1 MLISSMAKAKKATRQ
16 QRILIIYTGGTIG
29 MRQDGKTGA
38 LKPVDFA
45 TITDQVQ
52 ELRRLDCVFGF
63 HAFAVPIDSSNVN
76 PDFWEVLARVVEKNY
91 SAYDGFVILHGTDTM
106 AYTASALSFMLEN
119 LAKPVIITGSQLP
132 LGVLRTDAKR
142 NIVTA
147 AEIAVSDTIVPEV
160 CIYFNNQLFRGNR
173 SEKHT
178 SSKFDAF
185 QSLNFPPLAE
195 AGVEI
200 EFNSDDILPLPKKKF
215 KVHHGFNTNVA
226 LLKIYPGIHTDVI
239 DMTLRTPGLKAA
251 VIETYGS
258 GNAPTHPE
266 FLRVLK
272 AAIDRGLVLLNVS
285 QCSGGSVEQGKYQ
298 TSYHLQ
304 KIGVISGKDMTT
316 EAAITKLMFL
326 LAQEKSPIMLK
337 KKLQSSLRGELTV

>member
-1 MLISSMAKAKKATRQ
+1 MAKTTKKQ
-16 QRILIIYTGGTIG
+16 KRILLIYTGGTIG
-29 MRQDGKTGA
+29 MRKDPRTGA

-52 ELRRLDCVFGF
+52 DLRKLDCRFGF
-63 HAFAVPIDSSNVN
+63 HAFPIPIDSSNVN
-76 PDFWEVLARVVEKNY
+76 PDFWEVLGAVIERNY
-91 SAYDGFVILHGTDTM
+91 TSYDGFVILHGTDTM
-106 AYTASALSFMLEN
+106 AYTASALSFMFDH

-132 LGVLRTDAKR
+132 LGILRTDAKH
-142 NIVTA
+142 NMVTA
-147 AEIAVSDTIVPEV
+147 AEIAAGPTRIPEV

-185 QSLNFPPLAE
+185 HSLNFPPLAE
-195 AGVEI
+195 AGVDI
-200 EFNSDDILPLPKKKF
+200 QYNVDDILPVSRGRF
-215 KVHHGFNTNVA
+215 RVRHGFNTNVT
-226 LLKIYPGIHTDVI
+226 LIKIYPGVHHDVI
-239 DMTLRTPGLKAA
+239 DATLRTPGLKGA

-258 GNAPTHPE
+258 GNAQTHPE

-272 AAIDRGLVLLNVS
+272 AAIDRGVILLNVS

-304 KIGVISGKDMTT
+304 KMGVVSGKDMTT

-326 LAQEKSPIMLK
+326 LAQERSTDVIKA
-337 KKLQSSLRGELTV
+337 KLEDSLRGELSEYPDELK

>member
-1 MLISSMAKAKKATRQ
+1 
-16 QRILIIYTGGTIG
+16 
-29 MRQDGKTGA
+29 MRQDAKTGA

-63 HAFAVPIDSSNVN
+63 HAFPLPIDSSNVN
-76 PDFWEVLARVVEKNY
+76 PDFWEVLARVIEKNY
-91 SAYDGFVILHGTDTM
+91 TSYDGFVILHGTDTM
-106 AYTASALSFMLEN
+106 AYTASALSFMIDG

-147 AEIAVSDTIVPEV
+147 AEIAASKTVVPEV
-160 CIYFNNQLFRGNR
+160 CIYFNDQLLRGNR

-185 QSLNFPPLAE
+185 QSLNYPTLAE

-200 EFNSDDILPLPKKKF
+200 EFNKDDILLVSKKKF
-215 KVHHGFNTNVA
+215 KVTHGFNSNVA
-226 LLKIYPGIHTDVI
+226 LIKIYPGIHLDVI
-239 DMTLRTPGLKAA
+239 DTTLRTPGLKAA

-258 GNAPTHPE
+258 GNAPTHPD

-272 AAIDRGLVLLNVS
+272 SAVDRGVVLLNVS
-285 QCSGGSVEQGKYQ
+285 QCGGGSVDQGKYQ

-304 KIGVISGKDMTT
+304 RIGVVSGKDMTT

-326 LAQEKSPIMLK
+326 LSHEKSPVALK
-337 KKLQSSLRGELTV
+337 KSLMKNLRGELS